1 MNINDSRV
9 PINVSDVF
17 DNDGELLIDPV
28 GGEVGKEIL
37 ERKCADIF
45 HMLEGENV
53 FTFPNPIYPSEYDY
67 QYSIKYWE
75 GIGWKYPKKQ
85 MNDREISD
93 KINYLDLS
101 VIPISEYQKKGY
113 DYVINKLKE
122 SNPVLAEQNE
132 FNIHLLTNNSIT

>member
-1 MNINDSRV
+1 
-9 PINVSDVF
+9 
-17 DNDGELLIDPV
+17 
-28 GGEVGKEIL
+28 
-37 ERKCADIF
+37 
-45 HMLEGENV
+45 
-53 FTFPNPIYPSEYDY
+53 
-67 QYSIKYWE
+67 
-75 GIGWKYPKKQ
+75 

-132 FNIHLLTNNSIT
+132 GIQYTLIDGAIQSLNLFILV